1 MSIQEFIASLDKNKE
16 ENKAMTV
23 VSLRL
28 LCRNRNIKSTGCKND
43 LVSKLLL
50 NDNTFEVLS
59 DHPYFVPQLQMELG
73 RCGRGLWYVFDSEK
87 GREEDFSWQVVKQ
100 ENLETYMIKWKKE
113 REDKIQCMLK
123 YLPNK

>member
-1 MSIQEFIASLDKNKE
+1 MSIQEFIASLDKNKD
-16 ENKAMTV
+16 NYQAMTI

-59 DHPYFVPQLQMELG
+59 DHPYYVPQLQMELG
-73 RCGRGLWYVFDSEK
+73 RCGRGLWHVFHREK
-87 GREEDFSWQVVKQ
+87 DREEDFGWDVVKQ
-100 ENLETYMIKWKKE
+100 ENLESYMIKWKKE
-113 REDKIQCMLK
+113 KEEKLRKC
-123 YLPNK
+123 